1 MHINPKAD
9 RKAFQAY
16 LRKGT
21 PIERYIKQERPTT
34 HYIWRT
40 RRDDKVRPSHA
51 ANNGRVFSWND
62 PPETGHP
69 GEDYG
74 CRCTAEPFLPSVDE
88 FIEIEMADAV
98 DTGAAWSSRDF
109 VDHYY
114 NGGGRGVTVREIGH
128 LSKIVAQYMSST
140 VTKSLQDNIAVVARE
155 HPNGAFSDT
164 FENIYDMTGIVFSI
178 GDTTIGG
185 RFTGNC
191 VSDFG
196 VLTVLGIFDFYL
208 EDEFA
213 DPADVGM
220 EVVDLGETIYEN
232 IHRPLE
238 DYLRGRVGLRPT
250 GPRRLGIHTGEPYSI
265 TDRWTGSFSGR
276 VFADPTRS
284 RFA

>member
-1 MHINPKAD
+1 MHIDPQLY

-16 LRKGT
+16 LRNGT
-21 PIERYIKQERPTT
+21 PIEWSIKQERPTT

-40 RRDDKVRPSHA
+40 RGDDKVRPSHA
-51 ANNGRVFSWND
+51 VNNGRVFAWDD

-74 CRCTAEPFLPSVDE
+74 CRCTAEPFMPSVDE
-88 FIEIEMADAV
+88 FIEIELADTE
-98 DTGAAWSSRDF
+98 DSGAAWSSRDF
-109 VDHYY
+109 VRHYY
-114 NGGGRGVTVREIGH
+114 NGRGRGVTVRETGH
-128 LSKIVAQYMSST
+128 LSRIVAQYMTST
-140 VTKSLQDNIAVVARE
+140 VTKSLQDNIAEVARE
-155 HPNGAFSDT
+155 HPNGAFSDV
-164 FENIYDMTGIVFSI
+164 FENTYDMTGIVFSI

-191 VSDFG
+191 VAEFG
-196 VLTVLGIFDFYL
+196 ILTLSGQFEFYL

-220 EVVDLGETIYEN
+220 EVVDFGETIYEN

-250 GPRRLGIHTGEPYSI
+250 GPQRLGIHTGEPYSI
-265 TDRWTGSFSGR
+265 TDRWTGSFSGQIL
-276 VFADPTRS
+276 ADRARS
-284 RFA
+284 RFG

>member
-1 MHINPKAD
+1 MHINSKSY

-21 PIERYIKQERPTT
+21 PIERYIKQKRTTT

-40 RRDDKVRPSHA
+40 RGDDKVRPSHA

-74 CRCTAEPFLPSVDE
+74 CPCTAEPLLPSV
-88 FIEIEMADAV
+88 
-98 DTGAAWSSRDF
+98 
-109 VDHYY
+109 
-114 NGGGRGVTVREIGH
+114 
-128 LSKIVAQYMSST
+128 
-140 VTKSLQDNIAVVARE
+140 
-155 HPNGAFSDT
+155 
-164 FENIYDMTGIVFSI
+164 
-178 GDTTIGG
+178 
-185 RFTGNC
+185 
-191 VSDFG
+191 
-196 VLTVLGIFDFYL
+196 
-208 EDEFA
+208 
-213 DPADVGM
+213 DVGM

-238 DYLRGRVGLRPT
+238 DYLRGRVGLHPT